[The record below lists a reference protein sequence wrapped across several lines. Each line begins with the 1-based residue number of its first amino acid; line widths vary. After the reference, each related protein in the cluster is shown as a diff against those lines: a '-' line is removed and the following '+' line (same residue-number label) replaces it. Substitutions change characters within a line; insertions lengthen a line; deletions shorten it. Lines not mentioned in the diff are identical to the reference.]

1 LAHQGVSLLAL
12 ADGDPAAALQHIDA
26 GIELAGLV
34 SPLFVSMLGPSRADV
49 LVAIGDMATAKAAAA
64 EALQLARQWEA
75 PGHEAAALITMAR
88 IARVEGQAH
97 AAEDHGQRALA
108 ILRLMEH
115 ALGMVDAFEVLAGA
129 ATDEGR
135 FDEAVRVLA
144 AAEALRHR
152 IQYRWRAPTQQRE
165 HDADVAKLRDGIG
178 PSGFEAAWTQ
188 GQAMSCDEACDYV
201 SRGRGERKRPPTG
214 WAALTPA
221 EANVAALVAEGLT
234 NPQVG
239 ERLFISRHTV
249 DTHLRHV
256 YAKLG
261 VSTRSELAAL
271 AARRDGA
278 DA

>member
-1 LAHQGVSLLAL
+1 MLA
-12 ADGDPAAALQHIDA
+12 PT
-26 GIELAGLV
+26 
-34 SPLFVSMLGPSRADV
+34 RADV
-49 LVAIGDMATAKAAAA
+49 LVAVGDMATAKAAAE
-64 EALQLARQWEA
+64 EALGLARRWEA
-75 PGHEAAALITMAR
+75 PGHEAQALITMAR
-88 IARVEGQAH
+88 IARADGQPH
-97 AAEDHGQRALA
+97 AAEGHGQRALA
-108 ILRLMEH
+108 ILRPMTH
-115 ALGMVDAFEVLAGA
+115 MLGVIDTFEVLAGA

-135 FDEAVRVLA
+135 FDEAVRMLA
-144 AAEALRHR
+144 AAQGFRHR
-152 IQYRWRAPTQQRE
+152 TDYRWRAPAQQRE
-165 HDADVAKLRDGIG
+165 HDGDVAKLRDGLG
-178 PSGFEAAWTQ
+178 PSGFETAWAQ
-188 GQAMSCDEACDYV
+188 GEAMSWDEACDYV
-201 SRGRGERKRPPTG
+201 SRGRGERKRPSTG

-271 AARRDGA
+271 AARRYGA